1 MSEDDGLRMTD
12 TLPYPLRLEDAER
25 DVVRRIRGGDADAYR
40 LLVERHQAR
49 IHRLVGRVLG
59 PDHGDVDDVVQEV
72 FVKAF
77 FSLAKFRE
85 DAAFGTWITRIAI
98 NRARDELK
106 RQSGKVSLETEPSED
121 AVASLRD
128 RLASDE
134 PPDGAVDEA
143 REAALSSAVART
155 VARLPDRL
163 RVVVTLK
170 DLEGNS
176 YQEVARI
183 LSCSLGTVKS
193 RHARGRARLRQM
205 LAPHVA
211 ELFGGPRTGRDQ
223 RGQGGDS

>member
-1 MSEDDGLRMTD
+1 MTE
-12 TLPYPLRLEDAER
+12 TLPYRLTLEDAER

-49 IHRLVGRVLG
+49 IHRLVGRFLG
-59 PDHGDVDDVVQEV
+59 PDHGDVDDVVQDV

-77 FSLAKFRE
+77 FSLSKFRE

-106 RQSGKVSLETEPSED
+106 RQSGKVSLDTEPSED
-121 AVASLRD
+121 AVDSLRD

-134 PPDGAVDEA
+134 QPDDGVNEA
-143 REAALSSAVART
+143 REAAVSGVVART
-155 VARLPDRL
+155 VAQLPDRL

-170 DLEGNS
+170 DMEGNS

-183 LSCSLGTVKS
+183 LDCSLGTVKS

-205 LAPHVA
+205 LTPHVA
-211 ELFGGPRTGRDQ
+211 ELFGGPRDGQ
-223 RGQGGDS
+223 GPGGQGGDS

>member
-1 MSEDDGLRMTD
+1 MTE
-12 TLPYPLRLEDAER
+12 TLPYRLTLEDTER
-25 DVVRRIRGGDADAYR
+25 DVVRRVRGGDADAYR

-49 IHRLVGRVLG
+49 IHRLVGRLLG

-77 FSLAKFRE
+77 FSLGKFRE

-98 NRARDELK
+98 NRTRDELK
-106 RQSGKVSLETEPSED
+106 RQSGKVSLDAEPAED
-121 AVASLRD
+121 AVESLRD
-128 RLASDE
+128 RLAGDE
-134 PPDGAVDEA
+134 QQDGEVDEA
-143 REAALSSAVART
+143 REAAVSGVVART

-170 DLEGNS
+170 DMEGNS

-183 LSCSLGTVKS
+183 LNCSLGTVKS

-211 ELFGGPRTGRDQ
+211 ELFGARDGQ
-223 RGQGGDS
+223 GQEGQGGDS

>member
-1 MSEDDGLRMTD
+1 MTD
-12 TLPYPLRLEDAER
+12 TLPYRLTLEDTER

-49 IHRLVGRVLG
+49 VHRLVGRLLG

-106 RQSGKVSLETEPSED
+106 RQSGKVSLDTEPSED
-121 AVASLRD
+121 AVEGLRD
-128 RLASDE
+128 RLATDE
-134 PPDGAVDEA
+134 HEDGEANEA
-143 REAALSSAVART
+143 REAAVSGVVART

-170 DLEGNS
+170 DMEGNS

-183 LSCSLGTVKS
+183 LNCSLGTVKS

-211 ELFGGPRTGRDQ
+211 ELFGGRYDGQDQ
-223 RGQGGDS
+223 AGQGGDS

>member
-1 MSEDDGLRMTD
+1 MTE
-12 TLPYPLRLEDAER
+12 TLPYRLTLEDTER
-25 DVVRRIRGGDADAYR
+25 DVVRRVRGGDADAYR

-49 IHRLVGRVLG
+49 IHRLVGRLLG

-77 FSLAKFRE
+77 FSLGKFRE

-98 NRARDELK
+98 NRTRDELK
-106 RQSGKVSLETEPSED
+106 RQSGKVSLDTEPAED
-121 AVASLRD
+121 AVESLRG
-128 RLASDE
+128 RLATDE
-134 PPDGAVDEA
+134 QHDGEVNEA
-143 REAALSSAVART
+143 RAAAVGGVVART

-163 RVVVTLK
+163 RIVVTLK
-170 DLEGNS
+170 DMEGNS

-183 LSCSLGTVKS
+183 LNCSLGTVKS

-211 ELFGGPRTGRDQ
+211 ELFGGPRDGQ
-223 RGQGGDS
+223 GQGGREVIRDL